1 MPFIFYANMQ
11 KLCNIENFFRNF
23 IFFSNLATIINRII
37 FTHIYLIMSNIELS
51 EQEQIRRQSLQ
62 KLRDLGIEPYPA
74 AKYEVN
80 IHTDEFKEKFAHL
93 QVEEYAEGETLC
105 LAGRLM
111 SRRIMG
117 SASFAELQDSKGR
130 LQLYLNRD
138 VICPGDDKTMYNDVF
153 KKLLDIGDIIGV
165 KGIAF
170 RTKMGELSLKVQELT
185 VLCKSLKPLPIVKE
199 KDGKLFDAFTD
210 PEQRY
215 RKRYVDLIV
224 NPQVK
229 EVFIK
234 RTKLMNTMRQYLDN
248 LGCLEVETPILQPI
262 YGGASARPF
271 KTHHNALDQTLY
283 LRIADELYL
292 KRLIVGGF
300 DGVYEF
306 SKDFRNEGMDRF
318 HNPEFTQIELYVA
331 YKDYFWMMDTVEE
344 MVEKVAIALNGDTKV
359 KVGDNI
365 IDFKRPW
372 KRFTMFEA
380 IEHFTGVDI
389 SNMNEEQLA
398 ETAKKF
404 GVEVDST
411 MGKGKLVDEIFGETC
426 ESKIIQPTFI
436 TDYPVEMSPLTK
448 KHRSKEGLVERFEA
462 ICNGKELC
470 NAYSEL
476 NDPVDQRQRFE
487 DQLLLAKRGDE
498 EAMVLDEDFLTAI
511 DHGMPPTAGIGIG
524 IDRLTMIMTNSESIQ
539 DVLFFPQ
546 MKPEKKFEYDPVEA
560 YTAIGIPEE
569 WVSLVQ
575 KLGFLKVANLAEAK
589 PGKLFN
595 DLCGLNKKG
604 KLNLTVPT
612 QDDVKAWVEKAAQ

>member
-1 MPFIFYANMQ
+1 MN
-11 KLCNIENFFRNF
+11 
-23 IFFSNLATIINRII
+23 NL
-37 FTHIYLIMSNIELS
+37 ELS
-51 EQEQIRRQSLQ
+51 EQEQIRRQSLAR
-62 KLRDLGIEPYPA
+62 LRELGIDPYPA
-74 AKYEVN
+74 AKYDIN
-80 IHTDEFKEKFAHL
+80 AHSDEIRANFSPEKNNY
-93 QVEEYAEGETLC
+93 QDVC
-105 LAGRLM
+105 IAGRIM
-111 SRRIMG
+111 TRRIMG
-117 SASFAELQDSKGR
+117 ASSFAELQDAKGR
-130 LQLYLNRD
+130 IQCYFNRD
-138 VICPGDDKTMYNDVF
+138 VICPGEDKTMYNEVF

-165 KGIAF
+165 KGYAF
-170 RTKMGELSLKVQELT
+170 ITKTGELSIHVQEFT
-185 VLCKSLKPLPIVKE
+185 VLCKSITTLPIVKE
-199 KDGKLFDAFTD
+199 KDGKIYDAFTN
-210 PEQRY
+210 PELRY

-224 NPQVK
+224 NPKVK

-234 RTKLMNTMRQYLDN
+234 RTRLVNTMRQYLDA

-271 KTHHNALDQTLY
+271 KTHHNAMDQTLY
-283 LRIADELYL
+283 LRIANELYL
-292 KRLIVGGF
+292 KKLIVGGF
-300 DGVYEF
+300 EGVYEF

-344 MVEKVAIALNGDTKV
+344 MVEKVAIATNGTTKIQ
-359 KVGDNI
+359 VGNNV

-372 KRFTMFEA
+372 QRYTMFEA
-380 IEHFTGVDI
+380 IQHYTGIDI
-389 SNMNEEQLA
+389 SEMDEAQLA

-404 GVEVDST
+404 GVEVDSS
-411 MGKGKLVDEIFGETC
+411 MGKGKLIDEIFGETC
-426 ESKIIQPTFI
+426 EAKIIQPTFI

-476 NDPVDQRQRFE
+476 NDPIDQRQRFE

-511 DHGMPPTAGIGIG
+511 DHGMPPTAGVGIG

-560 YTAIGIPEE
+560 YTAIGVPAE
-569 WVSLVQ
+569 WVPVIQ
-575 KLGFLKVANLAEAK
+575 KLGFLKVENLVDAK
-589 PGKLFN
+589 AGKLFN
-595 DLCGLNKKG
+595 DLCGINKKG
-604 KLNLTVPT
+604 KMNLTNPS
-612 QDDVKAWVEKAAQ
+612 QDDVKAWVEKACAIKAEN